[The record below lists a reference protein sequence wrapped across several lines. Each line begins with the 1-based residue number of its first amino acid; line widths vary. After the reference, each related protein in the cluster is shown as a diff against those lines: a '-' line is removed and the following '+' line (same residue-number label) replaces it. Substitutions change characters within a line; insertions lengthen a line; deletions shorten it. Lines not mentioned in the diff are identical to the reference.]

1 MGNKDMAWYF
11 GDANAWGI
19 EIHGWSNHMGYMQC
33 TCMLAC
39 GFPCDGATIGTV

>member
-19 EIHGWSNHMGYMQC
+19 EIHGWSNHMGYM
-33 TCMLAC
+33 
-39 GFPCDGATIGTV
+39 